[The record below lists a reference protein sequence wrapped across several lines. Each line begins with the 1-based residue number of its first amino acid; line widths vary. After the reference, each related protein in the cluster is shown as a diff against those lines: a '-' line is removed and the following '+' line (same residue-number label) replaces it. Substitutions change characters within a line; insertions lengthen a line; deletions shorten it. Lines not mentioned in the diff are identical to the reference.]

1 VSDPINIPTGL
12 IPPSRRNPQLSL
24 LYGPPKGGKTTI
36 ASLLADA
43 LILELEPAGAD
54 FLAARKIDIRD
65 MPHLR
70 AVLDKL
76 IGLREAGTPAC
87 KRLVIDTIDE
97 VETLCDPHALAQY
110 KKSVLGKDFAGTSIL
125 ELPQGA
131 GYGRLRDAMGET
143 LWLFSKA
150 AEEVILLGHVREKF
164 IERKGQQEVAAQD
177 VALTGKCRAIVC
189 SRCSSIGY
197 VWRDF
202 ADRVR
207 INFKTS
213 DTVNCGSRCQHL
225 TGQEILIS
233 ERVDGVVR
241 AYWDKYFLPDAPPA
255 PPLQTQSTTTAP

>member
-1 VSDPINIPTGL
+1 MSDPINIPTAPV
-12 IPPSRRNPQLSL
+12 PPSRRNPQLSL

-36 ASLLADA
+36 AALLPDS

-54 FLAARKIDIRD
+54 FVTARKIDIRD
-65 MPHLR
+65 MAHLQ
-70 AVLDKL
+70 AVLAKL
-76 IGLREAGTPAC
+76 IALREAGTPAC
-87 KRLVIDTIDE
+87 RRLVIDTIDE
-97 VETLCDPHALAQY
+97 VEALCDPYALAQY
-110 KKSVLGKDFAGTSIL
+110 KKSVLGKDFQGTSIV

-131 GYGRLRDAMGET
+131 GYGRLREAMGET
-143 LWLFSKA
+143 LWLFCKA
-150 AEEVILLGHVREKF
+150 ADECVLLGHVREKY

-177 VALTGKCRAIVC
+177 VALTGKVRAIVA

-197 VWRDF
+197 VWRNF
-202 ADRVR
+202 ANQVY

-241 AYWDKYFLPDAPPA
+241 AYWDKYFLPDAPA
-255 PPLQTQSTTTAP
+255 PSTAQTAPSA